1 MGNTISNKI
10 SGGLMSN
17 LYTIQCA
24 EVVID
29 TYATGGIDVP
39 FGKFTPQVVIGCEAV
54 DGTNTYHP
62 VFDIDS
68 KKIKLFTANGT
79 EVSAG
84 AVTSTKFHVSFLGTL
99 A

>member
-29 TYATGGIDVP
+29 TYATGGIDIP
-39 FGKFTPQVVIGCEAV
+39 FGTFTPQVVIGCEAV

-62 VFDIDS
+62 VFDIVNM
-68 KKIKLFTANGT
+68 KLKLFTADGT
-79 EVSAG
+79 EASAGSVSA
-84 AVTSTKFHVSFLGTL
+84 TKYHVSFLGTL

>member
-17 LYTIQCA
+17 LFTIQCA

-29 TYATGGIDVP
+29 TYATGGIAVP
-39 FGKFTPQVVIGCEAV
+39 FGKFTPEVVLGCEAV
-54 DGTNTYHP
+54 DGTSTYMP
-62 VFDIDS
+62 IFDISS
-68 KKIKLFTANGT
+68 KKIKLFSEQGT
-79 EVSAG
+79 EVAEGSI
-84 AVTSTKFHVSFLGTL
+84 TSTKFHVSFLGTL